1 MPALHLLSYNPVFI
15 VLPVEGTLEIPTAQ
29 KTAHVIL
36 VQIYHTYITLVIF
49 IINIITACVTVA
61 HVPSLLV

>member
-36 VQIYHTYITLVIF
+36 VQIYHTYKIGR
-49 IINIITACVTVA
+49 A
-61 HVPSLLV
+61 HV

>member
-1 MPALHLLSYNPVFI
+1 MPALHLLSYNPVFVI
-15 VLPVEGTLEIPTAQ
+15 LLIERTLEISTAQ
-29 KTAHVIL
+29 KTAHVIF